1 MTAKGVKQKKEY
13 QSKKWIGISLIIT
26 VMEILAAVGAEVMVV
41 LQMDTMV
48 IITITEIMATTR
60 TTTQHIMV
68 IIEGAT
74 IVSLFHKWMETG
86 EPVHRVVSWSTVV
99 KNKH

>member
-1 MTAKGVKQKKEY
+1 M
-13 QSKKWIGISLIIT
+13 IIT

-74 IVSLFHKWMETG
+74 IVSLFHK
-86 EPVHRVVSWSTVV
+86 
-99 KNKH
+99 